1 MSDLEPSSPG
11 SSTSAAPAPADD
23 DNRYKAVQAKLG
35 ALAAALDCA
44 GSDLETLVRSI
55 KENAQFAEDIA
66 ADIANAG
73 LDPTHV
79 DLASNVGAALG
90 GAGQQVHK
98 LQSTAQETADLAYS
112 ARSTHSK
119 LYAGLDELRSNRRE
133 KTPRPGFFNR

>member
-1 MSDLEPSSPG
+1 MSDLQPSNTASP
-11 SSTSAAPAPADD
+11 APVPADD

-35 ALAAALDCA
+35 ALAAALDGA
-44 GSDLETLVRSI
+44 GSELETLVRSI
-55 KENAQFAEDIA
+55 KGNAQFAEDVA

-79 DLASNVGAALG
+79 DLASNVGVALG

-98 LQSTAQETADLAYS
+98 LQRTAQETADLAYS
-112 ARSTHSK
+112 ARTTHSK

-133 KTPRPGFFNR
+133 KTPKPGFFNR